1 MSKRG
6 IMDHVPGRGL
16 LAACLLAPAFLVA
29 APLMPGTALAAECP
43 SAETAANAF
52 ERRDVQRLRE
62 LVRAIDTA
70 ACPPGFRQWAWVAL
84 ARAST
89 EAMTREAPADIHQAA
104 TPAKLAGLGLDV
116 PPPLVLEALGDG
128 YRRAGHHAAAAMAYQ
143 RAMTLLAD
151 ESQSWREFDPGPG
164 FVRMIHQKM
173 EEARLLSP
181 TYVPV
186 DVDPS
191 TRKKGGYAL
200 GTVRGFNPTVRR
212 EPIAFETDS
221 TELTDDGQ
229 RTVSQLVERLLSESP
244 DVVTVVGHADARG
257 DDSYNA
263 TLSERR
269 AAAIAEKI
277 REAGYGGNITAIGR
291 GESKPFPI
299 SGRDLLTDQ
308 DRWRLDRRVEI
319 CVGLA
324 TATCGG

>member
-1 MSKRG
+1 MDKQGTLCGIPVRG
-6 IMDHVPGRGL
+6 
-16 LAACLLAPAFLVA
+16 LVA
-29 APLMPGTALAAECP
+29 ACILVPTIWLVAGLLSGNARAAACP
-43 SAETAANAF
+43 SAVEASAAFDN
-52 ERRDVQRLRE
+52 RDVQRLRE
-62 LVRAIDTA
+62 LVRVVDTA
-70 ACPPGFRQWAWVAL
+70 PCPPGFRHWIWVAL

-89 EAMTREAPADIHQAA
+89 EMITRDAPADIRQAA
-104 TPAKLAGLGLDV
+104 APPELAGLKLDV

-151 ESQSWREFDPGPG
+151 EGQSWQQFNPGPG

-191 TRKKGGYAL
+191 TQKQGGYAL

-221 TELTDDGQ
+221 TQLTNDGE

-257 DDSYNA
+257 DNTYNA

-269 AAAIAEKI
+269 AAAIAAKI
-277 REAGYGGNITAIGR
+277 RGAGFDGHITAIGR
-291 GESKPFPI
+291 GESTPFPI
-299 SGRDLLTDQ
+299 SGRDLLTDE

-324 TATCGG
+324 TTTCGG

>member
-1 MSKRG
+1 MGKQGTMGRKL
-6 IMDHVPGRGL
+6 VRGL
-16 LAACLLAPAFLVA
+16 LMACLVVPAILLLPPLLSGSVRA
-29 APLMPGTALAAECP
+29 ATCP
-43 SAETAANAF
+43 SAADAAAAF
-52 ERRDVQRLRE
+52 DNRDVQRLRE
-62 LVRAIDTA
+62 LVRVVDTA
-70 ACPPGFRQWAWVAL
+70 SCPPGFRQWIWVAL

-89 EAMTREAPADIHQAA
+89 EGITRDAPADIHQAA
-104 TPAKLAGLGLDV
+104 APPELAGLKLDV

-151 ESQSWREFDPGPG
+151 ESQSWQQFNPGPG

-173 EEARLLSP
+173 EESRLLSP

-191 TRKKGGYAL
+191 TQKQGGYAL

-212 EPIAFETDS
+212 EPIAFQTDS
-221 TELTDDGQ
+221 TELTNDGE
-229 RTVSQLVERLLSESP
+229 RTVAQLVDRLLSESP
-244 DVVTVVGHADARG
+244 GVVTVVGHADARG
-257 DDSYNA
+257 DNTYNT

-269 AAAIAEKI
+269 AEAIVAKI
-277 REAGYGGNITAIGR
+277 RGAGFDGHITAIGR
-291 GESKPFPI
+291 GESTPFPI
-299 SGRDLLTDQ
+299 NGRDLLTDE

-319 CVGLA
+319 CVGMA